1 MGRYHARPWAFRR
14 RARATNP
21 LSSTL
26 KRSADLPL
34 TIRPVVG
41 LSDVYAA
48 GYVDVFHT
56 HERCQLS
63 YNLSGV
69 MAVVTDATSYVLP
82 PNRAIWIPAGT
93 PHQIAC
99 LEEVNFNLLYID
111 PAISR
116 PAIGCLVFD
125 VPPLLRALIE
135 EVLTFEHA
143 YDEAGREGRI
153 VGLMLD
159 EIGRLPPLA
168 VSAPMPRDP
177 RLRRVCDAIVAD
189 PADPRDLDA
198 FARLA
203 GMGRRTFTR
212 GFRRETGLAF
222 AMWRQQVRL
231 QTALSLLQEGKPI
244 TTIAYQVGYENPS
257 AFTAMFHRVLG
268 AAPTRYASEGRDW
281 PGGAHR

>member
-1 MGRYHARPWAFRR
+1 MKH
-14 RARATNP
+14 
-21 LSSTL
+21 
-26 KRSADLPL
+26 SADLPL

-41 LSDVYAA
+41 LRDVYAE
-48 GYVDVFHT
+48 GYIDVLHS
-56 HERCQLS
+56 HDRCQLL
-63 YNLSGV
+63 YALSGV
-69 MAVVTDATSYVLP
+69 MTVVTDVTSYVLP
-82 PNRAIWIPAGT
+82 PNRGIWIPANT

-99 LEEVNFNLLYID
+99 LEELTFNSLYIE
-111 PAISR
+111 PALSR
-116 PAIGCLVFD
+116 SAEGCLVFD
-125 VPPLLRALIE
+125 VPPLLGALIDE
-135 EVLTFEHA
+135 MLTFEHA

-153 VGLMLD
+153 VALML
-159 EIGRLPPLA
+159 EEVERLPVLA

-177 RLRRVCDAIVAD
+177 RLRRVCDQIVAD

-222 AMWRQQVRL
+222 AMWRQQIRL
-231 QTALSLLQEGKPI
+231 QTALSLLREGKPI

-268 AAPTRYASEGRDW
+268 AAPTRYASENREW